1 MKRKNCVVCDNELT
15 GYKKR
20 FCCDTCY
27 QQFKRD
33 SAKRRYEACKIKYP
47 EVECSVCKIKFF
59 PMRLNVTACSRSCSR
74 IQGANRQKAK
84 KAKWKKFKP
93 ERPFK
98 MKQLD
103 VVKQDHSKFER
114 VETAQFNS
122 SDVTKDAV
130 MEYLGK
136 GNTILKFPDSPRPK
150 IPSVNIVNG
159 HSIEAVMGFG
169 LEFEFDPNNYHYFN
183 YGMGSNLKIL
193 K

>member
-1 MKRKNCVVCDNELT
+1 MKQKNCVVCNDELT

-27 QQFKRD
+27 QQYKRD

-59 PMRLNVTACSRSCSR
+59 PMRLNVTACSRSCSM
-74 IQGANRQKAK
+74 IQSAKRQKAK

-93 ERPFK
+93 ERPFQ
-98 MKQLD
+98 MKQLQGI
-103 VVKQDHSKFER
+103 KQDFTKFDR
-114 VETAQFNS
+114 VDSAQFNS
-122 SDVTKDAV
+122 SDTTKDAV
-130 MEYLGK
+130 MEYLEK

-159 HSIEAVMGFG
+159 HSIETKMGFG
-169 LEFEFDPNNYHYFN
+169 LEFEYDDTFYNAMYSH
-183 YGMGSNLKIL
+183 
-193 K
+193 